1 MSPAAG
7 DKGNGN
13 TSASGSTATVGAGAG
28 KGVTRPLSVTGQM
41 PRLQVQKPVATF
53 AVAVGAAAGP
63 VLALLLA
70 QTGVLGFGDGTA
82 LVGAVLGALVGLVVV
97 WGTAELAS
105 TYPSGE
111 GSFAPLLRAF
121 SPRVAVAGWCAIV
134 VALLCGSAAALTEV
148 IALAMPAMS
157 PLMMGVTLAGL
168 VAVLLLSEQ
177 RRAMHAIVVVALLAA
192 GFLLLTGLF
201 VAQWE
206 STRFLGSLE
215 RLPGMPVLRMAICA
229 CIGVLVPLVFQEGAA
244 RAAPLTG
251 RPAFVVPRATAASG
265 LAALLFG
272 GAAWILR
279 GGVTSHA
286 LGETG
291 WTRGVLAVGFAY
303 VAVRSFRLAQ
313 QLLTTLQER
322 QWLDKRAAFALP
334 LTIAAITVLVLRL
347 DPTTPVRALL
357 AAAAVGL
364 LLFQATKLLALW
376 RLRRVDASAPRQF
389 RVGWSRRR
397 RPIVVWVAL
406 AAMGVIGIGVVFALP
421 LGAAIAVGTMTIVYS
436 VCLAKTPGTLPAK
449 DRDVDYYE
457 LLRAAGEPELA
468 QQYRAAL
475 ERGEQA

>member
-1 MSPAAG
+1 MSPAA
-7 DKGNGN
+7 DDRGNGN
-13 TSASGSTATVGAGAG
+13 SSATAGSGTS
-28 KGVTRPLSVTGQM
+28 KGMSRPLSVTGQM

-63 VLALLLA
+63 LFALMLA

-82 LVGAVLGALVGLVVV
+82 LVGALLGALVGLVVV

-105 TYPSGE
+105 TYPSGD
-111 GSFAPLLRAF
+111 GSFGPMLRAF

-134 VALLCGSAAALTEV
+134 VALLCCSAAALTEV

-157 PLMMGVTLAGL
+157 PLVGVTLVGL

-177 RRAMHAIVVVALLAA
+177 RRAMHAIVVVALLAV
-192 GFLLLTGLF
+192 GFLMLTGLL

-206 STRFLGSLE
+206 SSRYLSSLP

-229 CIGVLVPLVFQEGAA
+229 CVGVLVPLVFQEGAA
-244 RAAPLTG
+244 RSAPLTG

-272 GAAWILR
+272 VAAWIVR

-291 WTRGVLAVGFAY
+291 WTRVVLVVGFMY
-303 VAVRSFRLAQ
+303 LAVRSFRLAR
-313 QLLTTLQER
+313 QLLETLQER
-322 QWLDKRAAFALP
+322 QWLDRRAAQALP
-334 LTIAAITVLVLRL
+334 LTILVITAIILRL
-347 DPTTPVRALL
+347 DPTTPVRALI

-364 LLFQATKLLALW
+364 LAFQAAKLLALW

-397 RPIVVWVAL
+397 RPLIVWVAL
-406 AAMGVIGIGVVFALP
+406 AAIFLMGLGVVFALP
-421 LGAAIAVGTMTIVYS
+421 LGVAIAVGTMTIVYS

-457 LLRAAGEPELA
+457 LLRTAGEPELA

>member
-1 MSPAAG
+1 MSPAADNG
-7 DKGNGN
+7 SGNGN
-13 TSASGSTATVGAGAG
+13 TSTSGAASAS
-28 KGVTRPLSVTGQM
+28 KGVARPLSVTGQM
-41 PRLQVQKPVATF
+41 PRLQIQKPVATF

-63 VLALLLA
+63 LFALLLA

-134 VALLCGSAAALTEV
+134 VALFCCSAAALTEV
-148 IALAMPAMS
+148 VTLVMPAITPPALTM
-157 PLMMGVTLAGL
+157 VTLLGL
-168 VAVLLLSEQ
+168 VAALVLSEQ
-177 RRAMHAIVVVALLAA
+177 RRAMHAIVVVGLLGA
-192 GFLLLTGLF
+192 GFLLMTGLF
-201 VAQWE
+201 VGQWE

-229 CIGVLVPLVFQEGAA
+229 CVGVLVPLVFQEGAA
-244 RAAPLTG
+244 RSAPLTG

-272 GAAWILR
+272 TAAWILR

-291 WTRGVLAVGFAY
+291 WTRVVLIAGFAY
-303 VAVRSFRLAQ
+303 VGVRSFRLSH

-322 QWLDKRAAFALP
+322 HWLYKRAALFLP
-334 LTIAAITVLVLRL
+334 LTILGITAVVLRL
-347 DPTTPVRALL
+347 DRTAPVRALL
-357 AAAAVGL
+357 AAAAIGL

-389 RVGWSRRR
+389 RVGWSRHTR
-397 RPIVVWVAL
+397 RPIVVWVTL
-406 AAMGVIGIGVVFALP
+406 AAMFVLGIGVVVALP
-421 LGAAIAVGTMTIVYS
+421 LGAAIALGTMTIVYS
-436 VCLAKTPGTLPAK
+436 VCLAKTPGSLPAK